1 VDYILDQCGSKG
13 VDEFVKS
20 NFKGQES
27 EPSVIGCD
35 KFYIKAKDKEF
46 NDYLAQ
52 TTIAKM
58 FSGKKE
64 KSGNEASK
72 VSVYASPRV
81 GLTLKKELEFLD
93 RFLLSSYRY
102 HSLVS
107 SMSKGKHHMILS
119 LHQQGK
125 STAEVAKIMGG
136 GAGTIE
142 KYIEHFKKG
151 EKGGKKL
158 TSYFTKKTLSTEEFS
173 GLYGAWHTN
182 YGAL

>member
-1 VDYILDQCGSKG
+1 MNLSSQTSKVKKVSLPSLVVINFISKLKTRNLTIILHRRLLQRC
-13 VDEFVKS
+13 
-20 NFKGQES
+20 
-27 EPSVIGCD
+27 SV
-35 KFYIKAKDKEF
+35 E
-46 NDYLAQ
+46 
-52 TTIAKM
+52 
-58 FSGKKE
+58 KKK